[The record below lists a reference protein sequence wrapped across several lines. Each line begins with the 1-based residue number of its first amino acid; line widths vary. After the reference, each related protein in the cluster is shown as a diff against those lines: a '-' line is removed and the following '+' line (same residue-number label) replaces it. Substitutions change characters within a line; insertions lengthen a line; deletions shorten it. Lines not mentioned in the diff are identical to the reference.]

1 MEAVQQ
7 KIWNATLYLRLS
19 REDGDNEES
28 GSIAGQR
35 ALLRD
40 YLRDHPDIREYQIRI
55 DDGWSGS
62 SFERPDFQKM
72 IEDVKAGRTDCIIC
86 KDLSR
91 FGRNYLDAGEYIE
104 KIFPFLGVRFI
115 AVNDNYDSLHPK
127 SSTDNLMIPFKNLIN
142 ESYCRD
148 ISVKIRTQ
156 LEIKRKNGQFIG
168 AFAAYGYFKDAA
180 DKNKL
185 VVDEYAADVV
195 RKMFRWKIEGY
206 SPADIANRLNENG
219 ILSPL
224 EYKRSLGIKAPTS
237 FKVNPQALWSA
248 SSVIHLLKNPVYIGT
263 LVQGRTT
270 TPSYKVH
277 KKINKPESEWNVI
290 PDCHE
295 AIINREDFDCVQ
307 RILALD
313 TRRGEHSETVPLFS
327 GMIFCADCGSN
338 MIRKTVPSGKKKLVY
353 YVCAANRKDKNACTS
368 HSMPAVRM
376 EEIVL
381 TALQQHIR
389 TVCDMEK
396 LLSAPDTVRS
406 VTPEACRI
414 QRQLDKKMEEY
425 EKLQRLIVSL
435 HENLNEGIIDRDEY
449 ANLKQV
455 YSLRSGEAMKQMD
468 TLREN
473 LQHLAEHGSSV
484 EWVETFRKYQNIAVL
499 DRAAVVTLIDHI
511 IIHENKTVEIIY
523 RYHDEFTQQMEAS
536 EWQDQNEKSTG

>member
-1 MEAVQQ
+1 MEAAQQ

-19 REDGDNEES
+19 REDGDKEES
-28 GSIAGQR
+28 NSIAGQR
-35 ALLRD
+35 DLLRN
-40 YLRDHPDIREYQIRI
+40 YLRDHPDIQEYQIRS

-62 SFERPDFQKM
+62 SFDRPDFQKM
-72 IEDVKAGRTDCIIC
+72 IEDVKEGRTDCIIC

-115 AVNDNYDSLHPK
+115 AVNDNYDSLHRK

-168 AFAAYGYFKDAA
+168 AYAAYGYLKDENN
-180 DKNKL
+180 KNKL

-206 SPADIANRLNENG
+206 SPLDIANRLNDHG

-224 EYKRSLGIKAPTS
+224 EYKRSLGMKVSTT

-248 SSVIHLLKNPVYIGT
+248 GAVIRTLKNPVYIGT

-277 KKINKPESEWNVI
+277 KRIFKPEDEWSVI

-295 AIINREDFDCVQ
+295 AIVSREDFDCVQ

-338 MIRKTVPSGKKKLVY
+338 MIRKTVPSGKKKNVY

-368 HSMPAVRM
+368 HSVSAVKI
-376 EEIVL
+376 EELVL
-381 TALQQHIR
+381 TGLQQHIR
-389 TVCDMEK
+389 AVCDMEK
-396 LLSAPDTVRS
+396 LLSAADTAPS
-406 VTPEACRI
+406 ANPETCRI

-425 EKLQRLIVSL
+425 EKLQHLIVSL
-435 HENLNEGIIDRDEY
+435 HENLNDGIIDKDEY

-455 YSLRSGEAMKQMD
+455 YTHRSGEAMKQMD
-468 TLREN
+468 MLREN
-473 LQHLAEHGSSV
+473 LQKLAEQGSSA
-484 EWVETFRKYQNIAVL
+484 EWVETFRKHQNLTSL
-499 DRAAVVTLIDHI
+499 DRATVVSLIDHI
-511 IIHENKTVEIIY
+511 VIHENKIVEIIY
-523 RYHDEFTQQMEAS
+523 CYHDEFTQQMEAI